1 MNPQSRHGHLHK
13 QDFLNGRLV
22 FINQSHNTTV
32 FSPDNAWP
40 HMHIHDFV
48 ELSFVVSGSGYHRTL
63 NECVECFPGDVY
75 AINAGAPHAY
85 FIKENGDNLIIQNF
99 VFDPAELLGEELGS
113 PDHPRY
119 CCGLFQKDSMISHVV
134 LSPEYLEEA
143 KRIMD
148 RIGKEQERRQME
160 WEGAVKAHALDLL
173 IMCSRRTVNKEDVA
187 QKPVPKLRSRQIAL
201 TVMCAVMDR
210 YHDPDMTLE
219 SIASEA
225 FLSKSH
231 LSYVFRQVTGIS
243 FSEYV
248 TNVRMGEA
256 CRLLRQTDL
265 TNEEI
270 CHACG
275 FRDIT
280 SFYRFFQTHA
290 GMTPFAYRRGKALAE
305 RNTQIDHQ

>member
-1 MNPQSRHGHLHK
+1 MNPQSRHGHLRK
-13 QDFLNGRLV
+13 EDFLRDRLV

-48 ELSFVVSGSGYHRTL
+48 ELSFVVSGSGYHRTM

-75 AINAGAPHAY
+75 VINAGAPHAY
-85 FIKENGDNLIIQNF
+85 FIKQKGDSLVIQNF
-99 VFDPAELLGEELGS
+99 LFDPAELLAQDLGS

-119 CCGLFQKDSMISHVV
+119 CCGLLREDSMISHVR
-134 LSPEYLEEA
+134 LSPDYLEEA

-148 RIGKEQERRQME
+148 RIAKEQQRRQLE
-160 WEGAVKAHALDLL
+160 WEAAVKAHALDLL
-173 IMCSRRTVNKEDVA
+173 IMCSRRIIPRADQSPKS
-187 QKPVPKLRSRQIAL
+187 VPKLRDRQIAL
-201 TVMCAVMDR
+201 MVMCEVMDR
-210 YHDPDMTLE
+210 YHEPDMTLE
-219 SIASEA
+219 SIAAEA

-231 LSYVFRQVTGIS
+231 LSYVFKRVTGIS

-256 CRLLRQTDL
+256 CRLLSQTRM

-290 GMTPFAYRRGKALAE
+290 GMTPYSYRKEKTSDDASLSE
-305 RNTQIDHQ
+305 KLQ